1 MSLLTN
7 SFFLPVLSVLCIV
20 WFIISFDK
28 LVKFEHTN
36 FFEQWLSDGQPTGEF
51 WRATESY
58 PSARS
63 NIASLILM
71 FGWLFDTPAWAKS
84 NEEAKKLF
92 RRYRISAVLVA
103 SVVFLLMYFDVWLG
117 GKP

>member
-1 MSLLTN
+1 MPLLTT
-7 SFFLPVLSVLCIV
+7 SFFLPVVFALCII
-20 WFIISFDK
+20 WFLISFDK

-51 WRATESY
+51 WRATDSY

-71 FGWLFDTPAWAKS
+71 IGWLFDTPAWAKS
-84 NEEAKKLF
+84 NQEARKLF
-92 RRYRISAVLVA
+92 WIYRMSAILVV
-103 SVVFLLMYFDVWLG
+103 SVAFLLLYFDVWA
-117 GKP
+117 